1 MENDTAEKVEEY
13 ICEECGTT
21 TPVKN
26 DSCPSCGGKLMPFD
40 AEPEEVESDDD
51 LFSGVEESTDG
62 GSESLESL
70 AEDELNEDQRSYNE
84 DSYGDE

>member
-1 MENDTAEKVEEY
+1 MKPDATQNIEEY

-26 DSCPSCGGKLMPFD
+26 DSCQCGGKLVPFD
-40 AEPEEVESDDD
+40 AEPAEAENDEELLV
-51 LFSGVEESTDG
+51 GVEDSTDG

-70 AEDELNEDQRSYNE
+70 AEEELNEDQKSYNE

>member
-1 MENDTAEKVEEY
+1 MDQDTAQKVEEF

-26 DSCPSCGGKLMPFD
+26 DSCQSCGGKLMPFD
-40 AEPEEVESDDD
+40 AEPAVAESDDD
-51 LFSGVEESTDG
+51 LLVGVEDSTDG

-70 AEDELNEDQRSYNE
+70 AEEELNEEQKSYNE
-84 DSYGDE
+84 DNYGDE